1 MSLQARTV
9 LNLIA
14 GAVAGLLAW
23 ALTDLTGWFADILR
37 AQHQLVPGEYD
48 YGRFLFYGALFGL
61 LLGLLLGIVEALSLD
76 SQRQMWLALAWGG
89 LIGFF
94 GGALGLHLGQT
105 MWALL
110 APENSMGAGGSPG
123 LFFRV
128 LLARALG
135 YAIVG
140 AVVGAAQGASRRSWV
155 IARQGAFGGLLGG
168 VLGGIVFQVTAVLL
182 NTAVI
187 ARLAALV
194 ATGALVGFFV
204 GLVQNLFKQ
213 AWIRVVLGRNEG
225 KEYLLAKPVTTIGRS
240 ELSDIGLY
248 GDPQIA
254 PTHAVI
260 ETLPAE
266 KRHRLR
272 HVADAPG
279 QGRGGPYPPTVVNG
293 QPVTAEQ
300 WLADGDTIQ
309 IGRRTLLFQEKATR
323 GAVPK
328 IAPLAPNAGGAR
340 ERPAAVPAPP
350 GLGAGGPAPTR
361 YIGQELSEAATVP
374 PAHPQLG
381 MGGASPEATVVMGR
395 DGAGGLGTR
404 LVGTAGP
411 YAGQSFPLSHE
422 TLTLGRATDCGI
434 ALPADT
440 LVSRRQAEI
449 SYTDGR
455 HRLRDLGSSNGTW
468 VNGQR
473 LTGPHPLAVGDLI
486 QIGDTVFRYD

>member
-1 MSLQARTV
+1 MSLQAKTI

-23 ALTDLTGWFADILR
+23 ALTDLTGWFASELHD
-37 AQHQLVPGEYD
+37 QHQLVPGQFD
-48 YGRFLFYGALFGL
+48 YGLFLLYGALFGL
-61 LLGLLLGIVEALSLD
+61 ILGLLLGVVDALTLD
-76 SQRQMWLALAWGG
+76 SRRQMGLTLALGG

-94 GGALGLHLGQT
+94 GGALGLHLGQSV
-105 MWALL
+105 WALL
-110 APENSMGAGGSPG
+110 APQNSMEANGSPA

-128 LLARALG
+128 LFARAVG

-155 IARQGAFGGLLGG
+155 IARQGAFGGLVGGSIGG
-168 VLGGIVFQVTAVLL
+168 VIFQVTAILL

-204 GLVQNLFKQ
+204 GLVQDLFKQ

-260 ETLPAE
+260 EMLPAQ

-272 HVADAPG
+272 HVADTPG
-279 QGRGGPYPPTVVNG
+279 PGRGGPYPPTFVNG

-300 WLADGDTIQ
+300 WMADGDTIQ
-309 IGRRTLLFQEKATR
+309 IGKRTLLFQEKATR
-323 GAVPK
+323 GAAARSAPVPV
-328 IAPLAPNAGGAR
+328 AS
-340 ERPAAVPAPP
+340 VPAPA
-350 GLGAGGPAPTR
+350 LPAPPSTPTR
-361 YIGQELSEAATVP
+361 YIGQELTEAVPLRPATPGPV
-374 PAHPQLG
+374 LG
-381 MGGASPEATVVMGR
+381 GGSASDATVVLNR
-395 DGAGGLGTR
+395 PAPGGLGTR

-422 TLTLGRATDCGI
+422 VRTLGRATDCDI
-434 ALPADT
+434 PLSADT
-440 LVSRRQAEI
+440 LISRRQAEI
-449 SYTDGR
+449 TYGEGR
-455 HRLRDLGSSNGTW
+455 HSLYDLGSSNGTF

-473 LTGPHPLAVGDLI
+473 LSAPHLLASGDLI
-486 QIGDTVFRYD
+486 QFGDTSLRYE